1 VTCGGIEIGATAVAP
16 PMHPTDIPSEAQSL
30 LPEIA
35 CACVQ
40 RPTQR
45 LVTLP
50 PDDDEAAIDR

>member
-1 VTCGGIEIGATAVAP
+1 MTCGGFEIGATAVAP
-16 PMHPTDIPSEAQSL
+16 PVHLTDISSEAQAL
-30 LPEIA
+30 LPESA

-45 LVTLP
+45 LVILP